1 MKNSSLRVLHI
12 LNDVRKLGNGIINAA
27 IDIACVQSNTSL
39 IVAVA
44 SAGGEYEE
52 LLENCGVKHYTLD
65 QQRKSIS
72 SLLKVN
78 RCFQEIISEFQ
89 PDIVHCHMMTGML
102 LSWFLRGSAKY
113 RLVSHIQNVHQR
125 SSVLMGLAERVIP
138 VSDAVADYMAQRGVS
153 KQKMSVVRNLTLGS
167 PRLPS
172 LELCTPA
179 SLEQPAIVTVAGLYQ
194 RKGIAELISAFEIV
208 SKSFPTAHL
217 YLVGDGSERQIF
229 ERQAASSAVSDRIH
243 FEGFQSNPK
252 PYLLAAEVFVL
263 ASYRDSCPLVIS
275 EAREA
280 GCAIVASNVDGI
292 PEQLDD
298 GAAGIL
304 VPPGDIASLANG
316 IAFLLASPVER
327 NKWKQAALQNIGHLT
342 TAHMVRDV
350 NAVYYNL
357 LEKPKFNA
365 NPIFP

>member
-1 MKNSSLRVLHI
+1 MNNSSLRVLHI

-27 IDIACVQSNTSL
+27 IDIACVQSETGL
-39 IVAVA
+39 IVGVA
-44 SAGGEYEE
+44 SGGGEYEE
-52 LLENCGVKHYTLD
+52 LLERCGAKHYTLD
-65 QQRKSIS
+65 QQRRSIS

-78 RCFQEIISEFQ
+78 RRFRNIINEFQ

-102 LSWFLRGSAKY
+102 LAWFSRGSAKY

-125 SSVLMGLAERVIP
+125 SSVLMGLADRVIP
-138 VSDAVADYMAQRGVS
+138 VSEAVANYMAQRGVP

-172 LELCTPA
+172 LDLCAPA

-194 RKGIAELISAFEIV
+194 RKGIGELISAFEMI
-208 SKSFPTAHL
+208 SKRFPAAHL
-217 YLVGDGSERQIF
+217 YLVGDGSERQIY
-229 ERQAASSAVSDRIH
+229 ESQAASSPVSKHIH

-292 PEQLDD
+292 PEQLDN
-298 GAAGIL
+298 GVSGIL
-304 VPPGDIASLANG
+304 VPPGDISSLANA
-316 IAFLLASPVER
+316 ITSLLESPGER
-327 NKWKQAALQNIGHLT
+327 NKWKQAAQQNIGHLT
-342 TAHMVRDV
+342 TARMVKDV

-357 LEKPKFNA
+357 LENQKLNS
-365 NPIFP
+365 NLIFP